1 MMYDRAV
8 QRIATL
14 CIFFHFGLLFTPV
27 VDSFS
32 SKVHE
37 ALAGTSVSDSS
48 GSFGNR
54 RTFFTKT
61 VGSVA
66 TVAVFT
72 GGTAIDKANAAN
84 AVKKQNILNTPNG
97 IKYAVL
103 EKPNKG
109 GYPQTNDIVAIE
121 YTGYLTDG
129 TIFDASHS
137 IGKANALTFKLG
149 SKNVLP
155 AFNEMAMEM
164 TVLEKV
170 QAIVPPSM
178 AFGDK
183 GVCLENGECLIKPDT
198 TLVYDIYLKRIA
210 IPPP

>member
-1 MMYDRAV
+1 MSFNCAAKRVAMF
-8 QRIATL
+8 
-14 CIFFHFGLLFTPV
+14 CIFLHFGLLFTPTV
-27 VDSFS
+27 NSFS
-32 SKVHE
+32 LKASDASAV
-37 ALAGTSVSDSS
+37 TSISDSS
-48 GSFGNR
+48 VSKSDR
-54 RTFFTKT
+54 RSFFTKT
-61 VGSVA
+61 LGSIA
-66 TVAVFT
+66 STAALT
-72 GGTAIDKANAAN
+72 GIIGINDANAADT
-84 AVKKQNILNTPNG
+84 VKKQNILNTPNG

-210 IPPP
+210 IP